1 MVRDVISALPW
12 GGDPTFRKPRNVG
25 HPLAERLIVTLA
37 SFHRALGSL
46 FPRCTSLLLPSLFV
60 HAEHEEPHDLRS
72 CPEKAEVLQG
82 RGTDGIRAAD
92 IGRSANLNIQIPTTH
107 PRFEAGR

>member
-60 HAEHEEPHDLRS
+60 HAEHEEPHDQLS
-72 CPEKAEVLQG
+72 CPEKAEGCKVGEQTVAE
-82 RGTDGIRAAD
+82 RP
-92 IGRSANLNIQIPTTH
+92 IQEGQTTQT
-107 PRFEAGR
+107 